1 MGSALNLGLNPESM
15 YAFPRHSGLNPESMY
30 AFPRHSGLDPE
41 SGLVYPVIPDQIRNL
56 GSFIPSFRTRSGI

>member
-1 MGSALNLGLNPESM
+1 MGSALNL
-15 YAFPRHSGLNPESMY
+15 GLNPESMY